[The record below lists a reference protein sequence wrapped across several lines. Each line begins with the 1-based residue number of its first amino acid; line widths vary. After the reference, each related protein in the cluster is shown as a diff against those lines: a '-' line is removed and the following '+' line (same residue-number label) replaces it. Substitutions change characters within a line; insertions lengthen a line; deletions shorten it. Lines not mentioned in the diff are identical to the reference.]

1 MTNQEKIAQGFY
13 TTQTDAVTGEVTQIV
28 YTDEQ
33 VQESLNWVDP
43 TSQPTVSD
51 LQAQLATIAAQLQAL
66 KATS

>member
-13 TTQTDAVTGEVTQIV
+13 TAQTDAVTGEVTQIV

-33 VQESLNWVDP
+33 VQESLNWVDTRP
-43 TSQPTVSD
+43 QPTVSE

>member
-1 MTNQEKIAQGFY
+1 MTNQEKITQGFF
-13 TTQTDAVTGEVTQIV
+13 TSQTDSITGEVTQIV

-33 VQESLNWVDP
+33 VAECKNWVDP
-43 TSQPTVSD
+43 KPQPTVSD

>member
-1 MTNQEKIAQGFY
+1 MTNQEKIAQGFF
-13 TTQTDAVTGEVTQIV
+13 TSQTDSITGEVTQIV
-28 YTDEQ
+28 YTDAQ

-43 TSQPTVSD
+43 KPQLTVSD